1 MRRKRGLL
9 LNGWLIIDKPSGMT
23 STQVVGY
30 ARRVL
35 NAQKVGHAGTLDPLA
50 TGVLPLA
57 FGEATKTIPY
67 VMEGTKIY
75 QFTLR
80 FGESRDSDDAEGNV
94 TGYSDVRPT
103 NAQIQSVLPRLTGDI
118 LQRPPI
124 FSALKIGGKRAY
136 HMARQGYVVELTPR
150 LARVKRF
157 ELTKRLN
164 ADTALFEVE
173 SGKGVYMRALARDL
187 ALACGTVGHIVAL
200 RRLQVG
206 SFTQDRALG
215 LDKLVFKDDT
225 SFVPSDLLC
234 SVEAALVDIPA
245 VFLTR
250 EEVLS
255 VRQGRSVPCIHLGS
269 LSENKKRC
277 LSSTT
282 FVGDDIVRIMEGD
295 RVIGI
300 GRLVEGCLKPVR
312 VFNF

>member
-1 MRRKRGLL
+1 MRHKRGES
-9 LNGWLIIDKPSGMT
+9 LNGWLIIDKPSGIT

-30 ARRVL
+30 VRRVL

-80 FGESRDSDDAEGNV
+80 FGESRDSDDADGNI

-103 NAQIQSVLPRLTGDI
+103 NAQIQAALPRLTGDI

-136 HMARQGYVVELTPR
+136 HMARQGQVIELSPR

-157 ELTKRLN
+157 ELTQRLN

-206 SFTQDRALG
+206 PFTEERALM
-215 LDKLVFKDDT
+215 LDKLVSMDDT

-245 VFLTR
+245 LSLTR
-250 EEVLS
+250 EEAFS
-255 VRQGRSVPCIHLGS
+255 VRQGRSVSCVQNGY
-269 LSENKKRC
+269 
-277 LSSTT
+277 LSSRT
-282 FVGDDIVRIMEGD
+282 FIDDDIVRIMEGD
-295 RVIGI
+295 RVIGL

-312 VFNF
+312 IFNF

>member
-1 MRRKRGLL
+1 MRHKRGVP
-9 LNGWLIIDKPSGMT
+9 LNGWLIIDKPSGIT

-30 ARRVL
+30 VRRVL

-103 NAQIQSVLPRLTGDI
+103 NAQIQAVLPRLTGDI

-136 HMARQGYVVELTPR
+136 HMARQGHVVELSPR

-234 SVEAALVDIPA
+234 SVEVALVDIPA

>member
-1 MRRKRGLL
+1 MRHKRGVP
-9 LNGWLIIDKPSGMT
+9 LNGWLIIDKPSGIT

-30 ARRVL
+30 VRRVL

-57 FGEATKTIPY
+57 FGVATKTIPY

-80 FGESRDSDDAEGNV
+80 FGESRDSDDADGNI

-103 NAQIQSVLPRLTGDI
+103 NAQIQAALPRLTGDI

-136 HMARQGYVVELTPR
+136 HMARQGQVIELSPR

-157 ELTKRLN
+157 ELTQRLN

-206 SFTQDRALG
+206 PFTEERALM
-215 LDKLVFKDDT
+215 LDKLVSMDDT

-245 VFLTR
+245 LSLTR
-250 EEVLS
+250 EEAFS
-255 VRQGRSVPCIHLGS
+255 VRQGRSVSCVQNGY
-269 LSENKKRC
+269 
-277 LSSTT
+277 LSSRT
-282 FVGDDIVRIMEGD
+282 FIDDDIVRIMEGD
-295 RVIGI
+295 RVIGL

-312 VFNF
+312 IFNF

>member
-1 MRRKRGLL
+1 MRHKRGVP
-9 LNGWLIIDKPSGMT
+9 LNGWLIIDKPSGIT

-30 ARRVL
+30 VRRVL

-57 FGEATKTIPY
+57 FGVATKTIPY

-80 FGESRDSDDAEGNV
+80 FGESRDSDDADGNI

-103 NAQIQSVLPRLTGDI
+103 NAQIQAALPRLTGDI
-118 LQRPPI
+118 FQRPPI

-136 HMARQGYVVELTPR
+136 HMARQGQVIELSPR

-157 ELTKRLN
+157 ELTQRLN

-206 SFTQDRALG
+206 PFTEERALM
-215 LDKLVFKDDT
+215 LDKLVSMDDT

-245 VFLTR
+245 LSLTR
-250 EEVLS
+250 EEAFS
-255 VRQGRSVPCIHLGS
+255 VRQGRSVSCVQNGY
-269 LSENKKRC
+269 
-277 LSSTT
+277 LSSRT
-282 FVGDDIVRIMEGD
+282 FIDDDIVRIMEGD
-295 RVIGI
+295 RVIGL

-312 VFNF
+312 IFNF

>member
-1 MRRKRGLL
+1 
-9 LNGWLIIDKPSGMT
+9 MT

-136 HMARQGYVVELTPR
+136 HIARQGHVVELSPR

>member
-1 MRRKRGLL
+1 MRHKRGVP
-9 LNGWLIIDKPSGMT
+9 LNGWLIIDKPSGIT

-30 ARRVL
+30 VRRVL

-57 FGEATKTIPY
+57 FGVATKTIPY

-80 FGESRDSDDAEGNV
+80 FGESRDSDDADGNI

-103 NAQIQSVLPRLTGDI
+103 NAQIQAVLPRLTGDI

-136 HMARQGYVVELTPR
+136 HMARQGQVIELSPR

-157 ELTKRLN
+157 ELTQRLN

-206 SFTQDRALG
+206 PFTEERALM
-215 LDKLVFKDDT
+215 LDKLVSMDDT

-245 VFLTR
+245 LSLTR
-250 EEVLS
+250 EEAFS
-255 VRQGRSVPCIHLGS
+255 VRQGRSVSCVQKGY
-269 LSENKKRC
+269 
-277 LSSTT
+277 LSSRT
-282 FVGDDIVRIMEGD
+282 FIDDDIVRIMEGD
-295 RVIGI
+295 RVIGL

-312 VFNF
+312 IFNF

>member
-1 MRRKRGLL
+1 MRHKRGES
-9 LNGWLIIDKPSGMT
+9 LNGWLIIDKPSGIT

-30 ARRVL
+30 VRRVL

-57 FGEATKTIPY
+57 FGVATKTIPY

-80 FGESRDSDDAEGNV
+80 FGESRDSDDADGNI

-103 NAQIQSVLPRLTGDI
+103 NAQIQAALPRLTGDI

-136 HMARQGYVVELTPR
+136 HMARQGQVIELSPR

-157 ELTKRLN
+157 ELTQRLN

-206 SFTQDRALG
+206 PFTEERALM
-215 LDKLVFKDDT
+215 LDKLVSMDDT

-245 VFLTR
+245 LSLTR
-250 EEVLS
+250 EEAFS
-255 VRQGRSVPCIHLGS
+255 VRQGRSVSCVQNGY
-269 LSENKKRC
+269 
-277 LSSTT
+277 LSSRT
-282 FVGDDIVRIMEGD
+282 FIDDDIVRIMEGD
-295 RVIGI
+295 RVIGL

-312 VFNF
+312 IFNF